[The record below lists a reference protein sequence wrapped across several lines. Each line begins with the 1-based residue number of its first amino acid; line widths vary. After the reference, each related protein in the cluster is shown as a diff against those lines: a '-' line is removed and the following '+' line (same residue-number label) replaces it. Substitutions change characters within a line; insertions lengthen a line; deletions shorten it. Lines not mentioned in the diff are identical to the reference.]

1 MGWFLDSTPI
11 PTKYRLSLTAK
22 LSPAKRTGTLQVL
35 CHALKEPKG
44 YKPANMR
51 RYWVPIVAKETI
63 YDHDQHGVVIFI
75 SNTPFMGPHPVL
87 VNCIWRLDEG
97 ELESMTTAAAFGNE
111 LCRLGRNLI
120 RKDTHHFGSS
130 GLSVGVGLHAYIGSK
145 TKGTRSSY
153 GVYGPKDKRK
163 LEAFNAAGGTVL
175 AAAACAE
182 QALQRRFSDLI
193 WNPTVQDCTN
203 ALYKA
208 TVGDDDLVTV
218 HPRAPMEHWIG
229 MPQYSPFAPPPPPA
243 PSPPPRWLTQMMAGA
258 TINRGVE
265 THVHRD
271 SDSTGTFLVTP
282 LQVWQS

>member
-1 MGWFLDSTPI
+1 
-11 PTKYRLSLTAK
+11 
-22 LSPAKRTGTLQVL
+22 
-35 CHALKEPKG
+35 
-44 YKPANMR
+44 
-51 RYWVPIVAKETI
+51 
-63 YDHDQHGVVIFI
+63 
-75 SNTPFMGPHPVL
+75 MGPHPVL

-218 HPRAPMEHWIG
+218 HPRAPSGGLRSVPGVPVMRVLARECECLDTRLSARLARRCAADHQKPLRVEMLPHG
-229 MPQYSPFAPPPPPA
+229 ESQ
-243 PSPPPRWLTQMMAGA
+243 PRRL
-258 TINRGVE
+258 
-265 THVHRD
+265 
-271 SDSTGTFLVTP
+271 L
-282 LQVWQS
+282 

>member
-145 TKGTRSSY
+145 KKGTRSSY

-229 MPQYSPFAPPPPPA
+229 MPQSSPFAPPG
-243 PSPPPRWLTQMMAGA
+243 SLR
-258 TINRGVE
+258 
-265 THVHRD
+265 
-271 SDSTGTFLVTP
+271 
-282 LQVWQS
+282 